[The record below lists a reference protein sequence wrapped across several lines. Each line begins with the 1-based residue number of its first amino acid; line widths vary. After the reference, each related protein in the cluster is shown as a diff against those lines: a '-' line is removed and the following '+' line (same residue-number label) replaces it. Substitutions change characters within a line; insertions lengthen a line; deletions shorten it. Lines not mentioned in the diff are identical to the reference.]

1 LQNILKKVA
10 KKFGEYKQ
18 RVVSLYQAITLITLK
33 QNIMYDFTNKTIND
47 LKTRINTLETL
58 LTNSPDFTDIL
69 EGAVNHQ
76 IKLISWTIDNLED
89 KGVCPNT
96 YRIQLEA

>member
-33 QNIMYDFTNKTIND
+33 QNIMTNSANINDFLNLKFLLIESLKTQGAKQNWIYPTLQTLSIHKIHFTN
-47 LKTRINTLETL
+47 
-58 LTNSPDFTDIL
+58 
-69 EGAVNHQ
+69 
-76 IKLISWTIDNLED
+76 
-89 KGVCPNT
+89 
-96 YRIQLEA
+96 